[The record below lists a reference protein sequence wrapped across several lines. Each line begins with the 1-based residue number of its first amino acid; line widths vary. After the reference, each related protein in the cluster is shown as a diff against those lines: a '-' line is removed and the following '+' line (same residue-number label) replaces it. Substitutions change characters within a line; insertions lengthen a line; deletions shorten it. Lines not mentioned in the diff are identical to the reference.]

1 MQINKQATRKQLEA
15 AESILITSHV
25 HPDGDAIGSC
35 LALAH
40 VLKGMVSRY
49 R

>member
-15 AESILITSHV
+15 VSTFHV
-25 HPDGDAIGSC
+25 YHDGDAIGYC
-35 LALAH
+35 LALAN